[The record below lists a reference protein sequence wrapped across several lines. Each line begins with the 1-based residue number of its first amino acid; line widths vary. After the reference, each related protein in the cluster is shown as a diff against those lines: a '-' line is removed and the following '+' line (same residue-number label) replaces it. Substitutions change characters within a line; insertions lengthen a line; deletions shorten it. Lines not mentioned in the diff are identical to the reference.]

1 MKRNILIAAGGT
13 GGHISPGVA
22 LAEELLENKEKYGVG
37 DIYIHSLERNKD
49 NPDLNE
55 SSVPVLWHNT
65 PQINA
70 KLFFYF
76 FPFLFQIFK
85 TFQILF
91 SRDIHVV
98 IAMGGYSCI
107 PSLIYALLF
116 HKEIF
121 LCEQNRVMG
130 KITRLFLKW
139 SKRVAFSFPPLEIG
153 KYKTVEFQILGNP
166 LRKKILPD
174 CDYPKIKTSKLKQKQ
189 KFNVLVLG
197 GSQGARQINNMII
210 ETATVPEIS
219 KKFNF
224 RILTGKNL
232 FEEAKK
238 KSSEELDLISYSQD
252 MKTHYQWADL
262 VIARAGAGVIFE
274 CLAFGLPTILIPYP
288 FAADNHQFENA
299 KYLEENGAAILLN
312 TQEEKPELIVN
323 ILLSLDTSKLLK
335 MSKNAFKLAE
345 IHSTQK
351 TLEYFFGN
359 GNK

>member
-1 MKRNILIAAGGT
+1 MKRNVLIAAGGT

-22 LAEELLENKEKYGVG
+22 LAEELFENKEKYNIG
-37 DIYIHSLERNKD
+37 DVYIHSLERNRD

-55 SSVPVLWHNT
+55 SAVPVIWHNT

-70 KLFFYF
+70 KLLFYI
-76 FPFLFQIFK
+76 FPFLFHLFR
-85 TFQILF
+85 TFRILF
-91 SRDIHVV
+91 FKKIHSV

-107 PSLIYALLF
+107 PSLLYAVLF
-116 HKEIF
+116 RKEIF

-130 KITRLFLKW
+130 KITRLFLKR
-139 SKRVAFSFPPLEIG
+139 SKKVSFSFPPLDIE
-153 KYKTVEFQILGNP
+153 KYKIDFQILGNP

-174 CDYPKIKTSKLKQKQ
+174 LDFLKQKTSQLKQKQ

-197 GSQGARQINNMII
+197 GSQGARQINNMVIGAVS
-210 ETATVPEIS
+210 TSSIS

-238 KSSEELDLISYSQD
+238 KSSEEIDLISYSQD

-262 VIARAGAGVIFE
+262 VIARAGAGVIYE
-274 CLAFGLPTILIPYP
+274 CLAFALPMILIPYP
-288 FAADNHQFENA
+288 FATDNHQFENA
-299 KYLEENGAAILLN
+299 KYLEEKGAAILLN
-312 TQEEKPELIVN
+312 TQEDSPEIILNV
-323 ILLSLDTSKLLK
+323 LLSLDTHKLIK
-335 MSKNAFKLAE
+335 MSKNSSKLAE
-345 IHSTQK
+345 INSTQK